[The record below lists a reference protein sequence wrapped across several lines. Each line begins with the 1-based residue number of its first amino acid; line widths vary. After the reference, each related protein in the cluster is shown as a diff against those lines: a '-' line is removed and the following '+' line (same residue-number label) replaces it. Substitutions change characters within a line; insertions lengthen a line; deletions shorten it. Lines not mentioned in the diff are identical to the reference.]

1 MSDAT
6 DAAYARRAATSA
18 DASAR
23 DEWFIRE
30 VVANVNLT
38 MSQRMLITTN
48 YFRDRI
54 VRNISI
60 PVVKEQGRR
69 GTIVTQRS
77 KPGEF
82 PRADTTLLMKTI
94 NQGVDKLSDNIID
107 GWVGT
112 PLDYGVR
119 LELSQKLNRSYFRR
133 TFHEELRK
141 MARMLT
147 GTISGIN

>member
-1 MSDAT
+1 
-6 DAAYARRAATSA
+6 
-18 DASAR
+18 
-23 DEWFIRE
+23 
-30 VVANVNLT
+30 
-38 MSQRMLITTN
+38 
-48 YFRDRI
+48 
-54 VRNISI
+54 
-60 PVVKEQGRR
+60 
-69 GTIVTQRS
+69 
-77 KPGEF
+77 
-82 PRADTTLLMKTI
+82 LLMKTI